1 MWKETWRLPAV
12 IFRVKKWD
20 PLISQ
25 PKNQKNEV
33 KKTKNPTNDV
43 NYSKIRRHLNKKKKK
58 RGGFFFF
65 WIFEFFSRGVPNF
78 KFYSSGVNFFIF
90 QACFCFFFSFS
101 DCGLGRSENTRTS
114 SKKKVPKLKISRE
127 IELNL
132 ESQIQMFV
140 WEIFE
145 KVEKLR
151 RHSQEKLREGW
162 HATFYFL

>member
-65 WIFEFFSRGVPNF
+65 WIFWIFFLGCSKFQILVIRG
-78 KFYSSGVNFFIF
+78 KFFHFSSLFLFLFFIF
-90 QACFCFFFSFS
+90 WLWVGAKRKYTHFIQ
-101 DCGLGRSENTRTS
+101 
-114 SKKKVPKLKISRE
+114 KKVPKLKISRE

-145 KVEKLR
+145 KIEKLR